1 MLPVLKVYDID
12 YSFILQ
18 NYLNPELWSKKWTL
32 FVYKNFVVTL
42 QLYNIDCI
50 AKKVSFKIV
59 GEDND
64 RAEDYGC
71 ADGIF
76 FSNNDYEICYYSL
89 SIDDVDCLKRLIN
102 SDILRII
109 RSLER
114 KLIKSTDGY
123 KEISEARKREKKR
136 LTDIANN
143 FLDNENVSNEDIREA
158 YIDWYVDK
166 MSNETDFAGEYVDNH
181 MYTMLT
187 DVWYVFAKIIDDW
200 SIIREI
206 EEQTSQEEID
216 RLDEEFEEY
225 KNYIDSEKYEE
236 DMIDGLEDL

>member
-1 MLPVLKVYDID
+1 MLPILKVYDVD
-12 YSFILQ
+12 YSFILK

-50 AKKVSFKIV
+50 SKKVSFKII

-64 RAEDYGC
+64 RAEDYGF

-76 FSNNDYEICYYSL
+76 LSNNEYEICYYAL
-89 SIDDVDCLKRLIN
+89 SIDDVVCLKRLIN

-109 RSLER
+109 RSFER

-123 KEISEARKREKKR
+123 QKICEARKKEKDR
-136 LTDIANN
+136 LTEIANN
-143 FLDNENVSNEDIREA
+143 FLDNENVSNEDIRDA
-158 YIDWYVDK
+158 YVDWYVDK
-166 MSNETDFAGEYVDNH
+166 MSNETDFAGEYVDNRI
-181 MYTMLT
+181 YTVLT
-187 DVWYVFAKIIDDW
+187 DVWYVFAKVIGDY
-200 SIIREI
+200 SIIRDIEDQTSEEEI
-206 EEQTSQEEID
+206 EG
-216 RLDEEFEEY
+216 LDEEFEEY
-225 KNYIDSEKYEE
+225 KNYIDSEQYEE

>member
-1 MLPVLKVYDID
+1 MKDKMHTGELYLPTD
-12 YSFILQ
+12 
-18 NYLNPELWSKKWTL
+18 EE
-32 FVYKNFVVTL
+32 
-42 QLYNIDCI
+42 I
-50 AKKVSFKIV
+50 AKEQQLCLEKLY
-59 GEDND
+59 
-64 RAEDYGC
+64 DYN
-71 ADGIF
+71 AT
-76 FSNNDYEICYYSL
+76 
-89 SIDDVDCLKRLIN
+89 RP
-102 SDILRII
+102 
-109 RSLER
+109 
-114 KLIKSTDGY
+114 
-123 KEISEARKREKKR
+123 SEAKKREKER

-166 MSNETDFAGEYVDNH
+166 MSNETDFAGEYVDNRI
-181 MYTMLT
+181 YTMLT

-225 KNYIDSEKYEE
+225 KNYIDSEEYEE